1 MKKLLC
7 LGLGAFLST
16 IVYAQVFSIVAG
28 DTNGLSQHHCFNP
41 PEHIERS
48 SFGMENPI
56 VYNLD
61 VNLDGFDD
69 ITIKCG
75 NSIGAL
81 GMASNYFT
89 VKSIDSNDICYEY
102 VDSSY
107 CFNGYKPLYFAKMF
121 NSRDT
126 ISFEMSYGQNEIII
140 SKQFWI
146 MKDTCSIYHVN
157 IGAKYLAVRLN
168 SHGINGLAW
177 VNLELFAQNLY
188 GFSADLRE
196 TGYKSITTSIPKNV
210 FSAIL
215 IYPNPSYGFV
225 NIDIPELDGKLTA
238 SIFDL
243 SGNEILVKELNTK
256 KTTLKLGSGTFVM
269 KVSDKSKN
277 LLIKKLIVL

>member
-1 MKKLLC
+1 MRKLLC
-7 LGLGAFLST
+7 SGLGAFLST

-28 DTNGLSQHHCFNP
+28 DTNGLSQHHYFNP

-48 SFGMENPI
+48 GFGMENPI

-126 ISFEMSYGQNEIII
+126 ISFDMSYGQNQRY
-140 SKQFWI
+140 SCFLKVVPLMF
-146 MKDTCSIYHVN
+146 
-157 IGAKYLAVRLN
+157 LAATHKAYN
-168 SHGINGLAW
+168 NAHKPNH
-177 VNLELFAQNLY
+177 
-188 GFSADLRE
+188 
-196 TGYKSITTSIPKNV
+196 KSVIHI
-210 FSAIL
+210 
-215 IYPNPSYGFV
+215 
-225 NIDIPELDGKLTA
+225 
-238 SIFDL
+238 
-243 SGNEILVKELNTK
+243 
-256 KTTLKLGSGTFVM
+256 
-269 KVSDKSKN
+269 
-277 LLIKKLIVL
+277 